1 MSVYRLYV
9 FDLDGTLFRGMTPL
23 PGAVES
29 VAALRAGG
37 ALIRYLTNNS
47 GQTRA
52 SYLEKLTGM
61 GFEAHPEEVWHTG
74 LGAAMRCHEEG
85 WRRAYVIGEPG
96 LSDTLVE
103 AGIEVL
109 PVDQESGADVV
120 IAGICRMFTYARLN
134 AALQHL
140 RAGSAFVAT
149 NTDATYPVEG
159 GRLEPG
165 AGSLVA
171 AVATASGRSPEVIGK
186 PNPFLVREI
195 LREAGVEPAGALVVG
210 DRLET
215 DIECGRRAGCPT
227 WLVLTGVIP
236 APIPGQPGSQ
246 DLRGVP

>member
-1 MSVYRLYV
+1 MSAYALYI

-52 SYLEKLTGM
+52 EYVAKLRGM
-61 GFEAHPEEVWHTG
+61 GFEAEMAEVWHTG
-74 LGAAMRCHEEG
+74 IGAAMRCQAHR
-85 WRRAYVIGEPG
+85 WRRAYVIGERG
-96 LSDTLVE
+96 LTETLFE
-103 AGIEVL
+103 AGIEVI
-109 PVDQESGADVV
+109 PDDQESGADAV
-120 IAGICRMFTYARLN
+120 IVGICRTFTYARLN
-134 AALQHL
+134 AALQQL
-140 RAGSAFVAT
+140 RGGAAFVAT

-171 AVATASGRSPEVIGK
+171 AVATASGLSPEVIGK
-186 PNPFLVREI
+186 PDPFLVREI
-195 LREAGVEPAGALVVG
+195 LRAAKVEPARALVVG
-210 DRLET
+210 DRFET
-215 DIECGRRAGCPT
+215 DIECGLRAGCPT
-227 WLVLTGVIP
+227 WLVLTGVTP
-236 APIPGQPGSQ
+236 APIPGQPGSP